1 LIGIGLRSSTPGYTD
16 EGLRQQFTGYE
27 RDDETGLDYAQARY
41 YSNIAGRFTS
51 PDPLLSSASSKEPQ
65 SWNRYSYVGNRPT
78 VLRDPSG
85 LIWAKNSQGYI
96 YWFTDDEW
104 KALGPNS
111 GWVALTRGEMSYWV
125 GNDHYRL
132 NPNGPNPNADPR
144 DFYSWAGWRRIGGE
158 GVNMMEEQFASAG
171 IGAVG
176 GRIMVAMSAKILG
189 GLLGDIPITLGL
201 SGAGTAATETV
212 GTTAGG
218 AGGVV
223 VNLGSG
229 TNPLRGAINVDKAM
243 LEGVNVVADAEVLP
257 FASATVGEVHA
268 INPYG
273 FNPVS
278 AETARI
284 IQPGGLLYVTG
295 TARNPFT
302 NSITAEAANTAGFRV
317 LQTGPMQAI
326 HNFGIQ
332 KATSGGV
339 LNTMTSTTTVLQR
352 LP

>member
-1 LIGIGLRSSTPGYTD
+1 
-16 EGLRQQFTGYE
+16 
-27 RDDETGLDYAQARY
+27 
-41 YSNIAGRFTS
+41 
-51 PDPLLSSASSKEPQ
+51 
-65 SWNRYSYVGNRPT
+65 
-78 VLRDPSG
+78 

-201 SGAGTAATETV
+201 SGAGTAGGE
-212 GTTAGG
+212 TAGG
-218 AGGVV
+218 VAGGIVGESTVV
-223 VNLGSG
+223 IPKGGYAPPEPLPMQTVGGVDIPTSLPGAVGLHTTLGTRIGSDGVLYRQSATFSESVFSG
-229 TNPLRGAINVDKAM
+229 NAPKANGLPVSLSRVDWHNHSRPWDHTNPHQHAFTPTQTGGGK
-243 LEGVNVVADAEVLP
+243 VVWAKGNQVP
-257 FASATVGEVHA
+257 FAVK
-268 INPYG
+268 
-273 FNPVS
+273 
-278 AETARI
+278 R
-284 IQPGGLLYVTG
+284 
-295 TARNPFT
+295 
-302 NSITAEAANTAGFRV
+302 
-317 LQTGPMQAI
+317 
-326 HNFGIQ
+326 
-332 KATSGGV
+332 
-339 LNTMTSTTTVLQR
+339 
-352 LP
+352 